1 MAKYLDENGLLYYNQ
16 KLDTKFNG
24 KVDKDGNKVLS
35 DVNFTSAYETKL
47 KGLENYT
54 LPTASAETLGGIKVG
69 AGLTISEQGTL
80 SATGG
85 GTADSVAWENVQ
97 DKPTTIAGYGITDA
111 KISGQVVTLGSNS
124 VTVPTNN
131 NQLTNGAGYQT
142 ENEVETIVT
151 GYGYQTAT
159 QVQSIVTSYGY
170 QTASQVQSAIA
181 DAVGDITGFDFQIVE
196 ELPGTGQKGVIYL
209 ISNSGTGQNIYDEY
223 IWTGTA
229 FEKIGTTDVDL
240 SNYWSKT
247 DLVAITNGEIDTIVG
262 A

>member
-16 KLDTKFNG
+16 KLNAKFNN

-35 DVNFTSAYETKL
+35 DVNFTSAYESKL
-47 KGLENYT
+47 NSLKNYT
-54 LPTASAETLGGIKVG
+54 LPIASAEVLGGVKVG

-111 KISGQVVTLGSNS
+111 KINNKTITLGANT

-131 NQLTNGAGYQT
+131 NELTNGAGYQT
-142 ENEVETIVT
+142 ASDVE
-151 GYGYQTAT
+151 
-159 QVQSIVTSYGY
+159 
-170 QTASQVQSAIA
+170 SAIN
-181 DAVGDITGFDFQIVE
+181 DAIGDITGFEFQIVE
-196 ELPGTGQKGVIYL
+196 ELPGTGEKGVIYL

-240 SNYWSKT
+240 SGYWSKT
-247 DLVAITNGEIDTIVG
+247 ELVAIQNNEIDTIVG

>member
-16 KLDTKFNG
+16 KLNTKFEG
-24 KVDKDGNKVLS
+24 KVDKEEGKGLS
-35 DVNFTSAYETKL
+35 EKNFTSTYEQKL
-47 KGLENYT
+47 KSLENYT
-54 LPTASAETLGGIKVG
+54 LPIASAETLGGVKVG
-69 AGLTISEQGTL
+69 AGLQISKQGTL

-97 DKPTTIAGYGITDA
+97 DKPTTISGYGITDA
-111 KISGQVVTLGSNS
+111 KVEGQVVTLGSNS
-124 VTVPTNN
+124 VTIPTNN
-131 NQLTNGAGYQT
+131 NQLTNGA
-142 ENEVETIVT
+142 
-151 GYGYQTAT
+151 
-159 QVQSIVTSYGY
+159 GY

-181 DAVGDITGFDFQIVE
+181 DAVGDITGFDFQIVD

-209 ISNSGTGQNIYDEY
+209 VSNNGSGQNIYDEY

-247 DLVAITNGEIDTIVG
+247 DLVAIQNGEIDSIMG

>member
-35 DVNFTSAYETKL
+35 DVNFTTDYETKL

-69 AGLTISEQGTL
+69 AGLTISGEGTL

-111 KISGQVVTLGSNS
+111 SISNKTITLGSNS
-124 VTVPTNN
+124 VTIPTNN

-142 ENEVETIVT
+142 
-151 GYGYQTAT
+151 
-159 QVQSIVTSYGY
+159 
-170 QTASQVQSAIA
+170 ASDVSSAISSA
-181 DAVGDITGFDFQIVE
+181 IGDITGIEYQIVE
-196 ELPGTGQKGVIYL
+196 ELPGTGEKGVIYL
-209 ISNSGTGQNIYDEY
+209 ISNNGSGQNIYDEY

-247 DLVAITNGEIDTIVG
+247 DLVAIQNNEIDTIMG
-262 A
+262 G

>member
-35 DVNFTSAYETKL
+35 DVNFTSEYENKL
-47 KGLENYT
+47 KSLENYT
-54 LPTASAETLGGIKVG
+54 LPIASAETLGGIKVG
-69 AGLTISEQGTL
+69 AGLTISGEGTL

-111 KISGQVVTLGSNS
+111 SISNKTITLGSNS
-124 VTVPTNN
+124 VTIPTNN

-142 ENEVETIVT
+142 
-151 GYGYQTAT
+151 
-159 QVQSIVTSYGY
+159 
-170 QTASQVQSAIA
+170 ASDVSSAISSA
-181 DAVGDITGFDFQIVE
+181 IGDITGIEYQIVE
-196 ELPGTGQKGVIYL
+196 KLPGTGEKGVIYL
-209 ISNSGTGQNIYDEY
+209 ISNNGSGQNIYDEY

>member
-16 KLDTKFNG
+16 KLNTKFEG

-85 GTADSVAWENVQ
+85 GTADSVDWENVQ

-111 KISGQVVTLGSNS
+111 KINNKTITLGANT
-124 VTVPTNN
+124 VTVPTDN

-142 ENEVETIVT
+142 
-151 GYGYQTAT
+151 
-159 QVQSIVTSYGY
+159 
-170 QTASQVQSAIA
+170 ASDVSSAISSA
-181 DAVGDITGFDFQIVE
+181 IGDITGIEYQIVE
-196 ELPGTGQKGVIYL
+196 ELPGTGENGVIYL

-223 IWTGTA
+223 IWTGTT

-247 DLVAITNGEIDTIVG
+247 DLVAIQNSEIDTIVG

>member
-1 MAKYLDENGLLYYNQ
+1 MSKYLDENGLLYYNQ
-16 KLDTKFNG
+16 KLNTKFEG

-35 DVNFTSAYETKL
+35 DVNFTSAYENKL
-47 KGLENYT
+47 NSLENYV
-54 LPTASAETLGGIKVG
+54 LPMASSSTLGGVKVG
-69 AGLTISEQGTL
+69 AGLSISPEGTL

-85 GTADSVAWENVQ
+85 GTADAVDWENVQ
-97 DKPTTIAGYGITDA
+97 DKPTTIAGYGIADA
-111 KISGQVVTLGSNS
+111 SISGQTVTLGSNS

-131 NQLTNGAGYQT
+131 NQLTNGA
-142 ENEVETIVT
+142 
-151 GYGYQTAT
+151 
-159 QVQSIVTSYGY
+159 GY

-223 IWTGTA
+223 IWTGTDY
-229 FEKIGTTDVDL
+229 EKIGTTDVDL

>member
-16 KLDTKFNG
+16 KLNAKFDN

-35 DVNFTSAYETKL
+35 DVNFTSAYESKL
-47 KGLENYT
+47 NSLQNYT
-54 LPTASAETLGGIKVG
+54 LPIASAETLGGIKVG
-69 AGLTISEQGTL
+69 AGLSISEQGTL

-97 DKPTTIAGYGITDA
+97 DKPTTISGYGITDA
-111 KISGQVVTLGSNS
+111 KVEGQVVTLGSNS

-142 ENEVETIVT
+142 
-151 GYGYQTAT
+151 
-159 QVQSIVTSYGY
+159 
-170 QTASQVQSAIA
+170 ASEVQSAITEA
-181 DAVGDITGFDFQIVE
+181 IGDITGFEFQIVE
-196 ELPGTGQKGVIYL
+196 ELPGTGENGVIYL

-223 IWTGTA
+223 IWTGTG

-247 DLVAITNGEIDTIVG
+247 DLVAIQNSEIDTIVG

>member
-35 DVNFTSAYETKL
+35 DVNFTSEYENKL
-47 KGLENYT
+47 KSLENYT
-54 LPTASAETLGGIKVG
+54 LPIASAETLGGIKVG
-69 AGLTISEQGTL
+69 AGLQISEQGTL

-111 KISGQVVTLGSNS
+111 SISGKVITLGSNS
-124 VTVPTNN
+124 VTVPTDN

-142 ENEVETIVT
+142 
-151 GYGYQTAT
+151 
-159 QVQSIVTSYGY
+159 
-170 QTASQVQSAIA
+170 ASDVSSAISSA
-181 DAVGDITGFDFQIVE
+181 IGDITGIEYQIVE
-196 ELPGTGQKGVIYL
+196 KLPGTGEKGVIYL
-209 ISNSGTGQNIYDEY
+209 ISNNGSGQNIYDEY

-247 DLVAITNGEIDTIVG
+247 DLVAIQNNEIDTIMG
-262 A
+262 G

>member
-16 KLDTKFNG
+16 KLNTKFEG

-85 GTADSVAWENVQ
+85 GTADSVDWENVQ

-111 KISGQVVTLGSNS
+111 KINNKTITLGANT
-124 VTVPTNN
+124 VTVPTDN

-142 ENEVETIVT
+142 
-151 GYGYQTAT
+151 
-159 QVQSIVTSYGY
+159 
-170 QTASQVQSAIA
+170 ASDVSSAISSA
-181 DAVGDITGFDFQIVE
+181 IGDITGIEYQIVD
-196 ELPGTGQKGVIYL
+196 ELPGTGEKGVIYL

-247 DLVAITNGEIDTIVG
+247 DLVAIQNNEIDTIVG

>member
-24 KVDKDGNKVLS
+24 KVDKDGSKVLS
-35 DVNFTSAYETKL
+35 DVNFTAAYESKL
-47 KGLENYT
+47 NSLENYT

-69 AGLTISEQGTL
+69 AGLQISEQGTL

-97 DKPTTIAGYGITDA
+97 DKPTTISGYGITDA
-111 KISGQVVTLGSNS
+111 KVKGQVVTLGSNS

-142 ENEVETIVT
+142 
-151 GYGYQTAT
+151 
-159 QVQSIVTSYGY
+159 
-170 QTASQVQSAIA
+170 ASEVQSAIA
-181 DAVGDITGFDFQIVE
+181 DAVGDITSFQFQIVG
-196 ELPGTGQKGVIYL
+196 ELPGTGENGIIYL
-209 ISNSGTGQNIYDEY
+209 VSNNGSGQNIYDEY
-223 IWTGTA
+223 IWTGKA

-247 DLVAITNGEIDTIVG
+247 DLVAIQNGEIDSIMG

>member
-35 DVNFTSAYETKL
+35 DVNFTAAYESKL
-47 KGLENYT
+47 NSLENYT

-69 AGLTISEQGTL
+69 AGLQISEQGTL
-80 SATGG
+80 SVTGG
-85 GTADSVAWENVQ
+85 GTADSVDWVNVQ
-97 DKPTTIAGYGITDA
+97 DTPTTIAGYGITDA
-111 KISGQVVTLGSNS
+111 NISGQLITLGSNS

-142 ENEVETIVT
+142 
-151 GYGYQTAT
+151 
-159 QVQSIVTSYGY
+159 
-170 QTASQVQSAIA
+170 ASEVQSAIA
-181 DAVGDITGFDFQIVE
+181 DAVGDITSFQFQIVE
-196 ELPGTGQKGVIYL
+196 ELPGTGENGIIYL
-209 ISNSGTGQNIYDEY
+209 VSNNGSGQNIYDEY

-247 DLVAITNGEIDTIVG
+247 DLVAIQNGEIDSIMG

>member
-16 KLDTKFNG
+16 KLNTKFEG

-69 AGLTISEQGTL
+69 AGLQISEQGTL

-85 GTADSVAWENVQ
+85 GTADSVDWENVQ

-111 KISGQVVTLGSNS
+111 SISNKTITLGSNS

-131 NQLTNGAGYQT
+131 NELTNGAGYQT
-142 ENEVETIVT
+142 
-151 GYGYQTAT
+151 
-159 QVQSIVTSYGY
+159 
-170 QTASQVQSAIA
+170 ASEVQSAITEA
-181 DAVGDITGFDFQIVE
+181 IGDITSFEFQIVE
-196 ELPGTGQKGVIYL
+196 ELPGTGENGVIYL

-223 IWTGTA
+223 IWTGTT

-247 DLVAITNGEIDTIVG
+247 DLVAIQNSEIDTIVG

>member
-16 KLDTKFNG
+16 KLNAKFDN

-35 DVNFTSAYETKL
+35 DVNFTSAYESKL
-47 KGLENYT
+47 NSLKNYT
-54 LPTASAETLGGIKVG
+54 LPIASAETLGGIKVG

-111 KISGQVVTLGSNS
+111 KINNKTITLGANT

-131 NQLTNGAGYQT
+131 NELTNGAGYQT
-142 ENEVETIVT
+142 ASDVE
-151 GYGYQTAT
+151 
-159 QVQSIVTSYGY
+159 
-170 QTASQVQSAIA
+170 SAINEA
-181 DAVGDITGFDFQIVE
+181 IGDITSFEFQVVE
-196 ELPGTGQKGVIYL
+196 ELPPTGEAGIVYL
-209 ISNSGTGQNIYDEY
+209 VSNDGSGQNIYDEY

-240 SNYWSKT
+240 SGYWSKT
-247 DLVAITNGEIDTIVG
+247 ELVAIQNNEIDTIVG

>member
-16 KLDTKFNG
+16 KLNTKFDG
-24 KVDKDGNKVLS
+24 KVDKDGSKVLS
-35 DVNFTSAYETKL
+35 DVNFTTAYESKL
-47 KGLENYT
+47 NSLKNYT

-69 AGLTISEQGTL
+69 AGLQISEQGTL

-85 GTADSVAWENVQ
+85 GTADSVDWENVQ

-111 KISGQVVTLGSNS
+111 KINNKTITLGSNS

-142 ENEVETIVT
+142 
-151 GYGYQTAT
+151 
-159 QVQSIVTSYGY
+159 
-170 QTASQVQSAIA
+170 ASQVQSAIS
-181 DAVGDITGFDFQIVE
+181 DAVGDITGFEFQIVE
-196 ELPGTGQKGVIYL
+196 DLPGTGENGVIYL

-240 SNYWSKT
+240 TNYWSKT
-247 DLVAITNGEIDTIVG
+247 ELVAIQNSEIDTIMGV
-262 A
+262 

>member
-16 KLDTKFNG
+16 KLNTKFEG

-85 GTADSVAWENVQ
+85 GTADSVDWENVQ

-111 KISGQVVTLGSNS
+111 SISGKVITLGSNS
-124 VTVPTNN
+124 VTVPTDN

-142 ENEVETIVT
+142 
-151 GYGYQTAT
+151 
-159 QVQSIVTSYGY
+159 
-170 QTASQVQSAIA
+170 ASDVSSAISSA
-181 DAVGDITGFDFQIVE
+181 IGDITGIEYQIVE
-196 ELPGTGQKGVIYL
+196 ELPGTGEKGVIYL
-209 ISNSGTGQNIYDEY
+209 ISNNGSGQNIYDEY

-247 DLVAITNGEIDTIVG
+247 DLVAIQNNEIDTIMG
-262 A
+262 G

>member
-16 KLDTKFNG
+16 KLNTKFNG
-24 KVDKDGNKVLS
+24 KVDKDGSKVLS
-35 DVNFTSAYETKL
+35 DVNFTTAYESKL
-47 KGLENYT
+47 NSLKNYV

-69 AGLTISEQGTL
+69 AGLTISGEGTL

-97 DKPTTIAGYGITDA
+97 DKPTTIAGYGISDA
-111 KISGQVVTLGSNS
+111 SISGQKVTLGSNS

-131 NQLTNGAGYQT
+131 NQLANGA
-142 ENEVETIVT
+142 
-151 GYGYQTAT
+151 
-159 QVQSIVTSYGY
+159 GY

-247 DLVAITNGEIDTIVG
+247 ELVAIQNSEIDTIMGV
-262 A
+262 

>member
-16 KLDTKFNG
+16 KLNTKFEG

-69 AGLTISEQGTL
+69 AGLQISEQGTL

-85 GTADSVAWENVQ
+85 GTADSVDWENVQ

-111 KISGQVVTLGSNS
+111 SISNKTITLGSNS

-131 NQLTNGAGYQT
+131 NELTNGA
-142 ENEVETIVT
+142 
-151 GYGYQTAT
+151 
-159 QVQSIVTSYGY
+159 GY
-170 QTASQVQSAIA
+170 QTASQVQSAIS
-181 DAVGDITGFDFQIVE
+181 DAVGDITGFEFQIVE
-196 ELPGTGQKGVIYL
+196 ELPGTGENGVIYL

-223 IWTGTA
+223 IWTGTT

-247 DLVAITNGEIDTIVG
+247 DLVAIQNSEIDTIVG

>member
-16 KLDTKFNG
+16 KLNTKFDG

-35 DVNFTSAYETKL
+35 DVNFTTAYETKL

-69 AGLTISEQGTL
+69 AGLQISEQGTL

-85 GTADSVAWENVQ
+85 GTADSVDWENVQ

-111 KISGQVVTLGSNS
+111 SISNKTITLGSNS
-124 VTVPTNN
+124 VTVPTDT
-131 NQLTNGAGYQT
+131 NQLTNGA
-142 ENEVETIVT
+142 
-151 GYGYQTAT
+151 
-159 QVQSIVTSYGY
+159 GY
-170 QTASQVQSAIA
+170 QTASQVQSAIS
-181 DAVGDITGFDFQIVE
+181 DAVGDITGFEFQIVE

-223 IWTGTA
+223 IWTGTDY
-229 FEKIGTTDVDL
+229 EKIGTTDVDL

-247 DLVAITNGEIDTIVG
+247 DLTAITNQDIDTIVG

>member
-16 KLDTKFNG
+16 KLNAKFDN

-35 DVNFTSAYETKL
+35 DVNFTSAYESKL
-47 KGLENYT
+47 NSLKNYT
-54 LPTASAETLGGIKVG
+54 LPIASAEVLGGVKVG

-111 KISGQVVTLGSNS
+111 KINNKTITLGANT

-131 NQLTNGAGYQT
+131 NELTNGAGYQT
-142 ENEVETIVT
+142 ASDVE
-151 GYGYQTAT
+151 
-159 QVQSIVTSYGY
+159 
-170 QTASQVQSAIA
+170 SAIN
-181 DAVGDITGFDFQIVE
+181 DAIGDITGFEFQIVE
-196 ELPGTGQKGVIYL
+196 ELPGTGEKGVIYL

-240 SNYWSKT
+240 SGYWSKT
-247 DLVAITNGEIDTIVG
+247 ELVAIQNNEIDTIVG

>member
-16 KLDTKFNG
+16 KLNTKFEG

-35 DVNFTSAYETKL
+35 DVNFTSAYESKL
-47 KGLENYT
+47 NSLENYT

-85 GTADSVAWENVQ
+85 GTADSVDWENVQ

-111 KISGQVVTLGSNS
+111 SIFNKTITLGSNS

-131 NQLTNGAGYQT
+131 NELTNGAGYQT
-142 ENEVETIVT
+142 
-151 GYGYQTAT
+151 
-159 QVQSIVTSYGY
+159 
-170 QTASQVQSAIA
+170 ASEVQSAITEA
-181 DAVGDITGFDFQIVE
+181 IGDITGFEFQIVE
-196 ELPGTGQKGVIYL
+196 ELPGTGENGVIYL
-209 ISNSGTGQNIYDEY
+209 ISNSRTGQNIYDEY
-223 IWTGTA
+223 IWTGTGY
-229 FEKIGTTDVDL
+229 EKIGTTDVDL

-247 DLVAITNGEIDTIVG
+247 DLVAIQNSEIDTIVG

>member
-16 KLDTKFNG
+16 KLNAKFDN

-35 DVNFTSAYETKL
+35 DVNFTSAYESKL
-47 KGLENYT
+47 NSLKNYT
-54 LPTASAETLGGIKVG
+54 LPIASAETLGGIKVG

-111 KISGQVVTLGSNS
+111 KINNKTITLGANT

-131 NQLTNGAGYQT
+131 NELTNGAGYQT
-142 ENEVETIVT
+142 ASDVE
-151 GYGYQTAT
+151 
-159 QVQSIVTSYGY
+159 
-170 QTASQVQSAIA
+170 SAIN
-181 DAVGDITGFDFQIVE
+181 DAIGDITGFEFQIVE
-196 ELPGTGQKGVIYL
+196 ELPGTGEKGVIYL

-247 DLVAITNGEIDTIVG
+247 DLVAIQNNEIDTIVG

>member
-16 KLDTKFNG
+16 KLNTKFEG

-69 AGLTISEQGTL
+69 AGLQISEQGTL

-111 KISGQVVTLGSNS
+111 KINNKTITLGANT
-124 VTVPTNN
+124 VTVPTDN

-142 ENEVETIVT
+142 
-151 GYGYQTAT
+151 
-159 QVQSIVTSYGY
+159 
-170 QTASQVQSAIA
+170 ASDVSSAISSA
-181 DAVGDITGFDFQIVE
+181 IGDITGIEYQIVE
-196 ELPGTGQKGVIYL
+196 ELPGTGEKGVIYL

-223 IWTGTA
+223 IWTGTT

-247 DLVAITNGEIDTIVG
+247 DLVAIQNSEIDTIVG

>member
-1 MAKYLDENGLLYYNQ
+1 MN
-16 KLDTKFNG
+16 TKFDS
-24 KVDKDGNKVLS
+24 KVDKDGSKVLS
-35 DVNFTSAYETKL
+35 DVNFTTAYESKL
-47 KGLENYT
+47 NSLKNYT

-69 AGLTISEQGTL
+69 AGLQISEQGTL

-85 GTADSVAWENVQ
+85 GTADSVDWENVQ

-111 KISGQVVTLGSNS
+111 KINNKTITLGANT

-131 NQLTNGAGYQT
+131 NELANGAGYQT
-142 ENEVETIVT
+142 
-151 GYGYQTAT
+151 
-159 QVQSIVTSYGY
+159 
-170 QTASQVQSAIA
+170 ASDVSSAISSA
-181 DAVGDITGFDFQIVE
+181 IGDITGIEYQIVD
-196 ELPGTGQKGVIYL
+196 ELPGTGEKGVIYL

-247 DLVAITNGEIDTIVG
+247 DLVAIQNNEIDTIMGV
-262 A
+262 

>member
-16 KLDTKFNG
+16 KLDTKFNN
-24 KVDKDGNKVLS
+24 KVDKEEGKGLS
-35 DVNFTSAYETKL
+35 EKNFTSTYEQKL
-47 KGLENYT
+47 KSLENYT
-54 LPTASAETLGGIKVG
+54 LPIASAETLGGIKVG
-69 AGLTISEQGTL
+69 AGLQISEQGTL

-97 DKPTTIAGYGITDA
+97 DKPTTISGYGITDA
-111 KISGQVVTLGSNS
+111 KVKGQVVTLGSNS
-124 VTVPTNN
+124 VTIPTNN

-142 ENEVETIVT
+142 
-151 GYGYQTAT
+151 
-159 QVQSIVTSYGY
+159 
-170 QTASQVQSAIA
+170 ASEVQSAITEA
-181 DAVGDITGFDFQIVE
+181 IGDITGFDFQIVE
-196 ELPGTGQKGVIYL
+196 DLPGKGENGIIYL
-209 ISNSGTGQNIYDEY
+209 VSNNGSGQNIYDEY

-247 DLVAITNGEIDTIVG
+247 DLVAIQNGEIDSIMG

>member
-16 KLDTKFNG
+16 KLNTKFDG
-24 KVDKDGNKVLS
+24 KVDKDGSKVLS
-35 DVNFTSAYETKL
+35 DVNFTTAYESKL
-47 KGLENYT
+47 NSLKNYT

-69 AGLTISEQGTL
+69 AGLTISGEGTL

-85 GTADSVAWENVQ
+85 GTADSVDWENVQ
-97 DKPTTIAGYGITDA
+97 DKPTTIAGYGISDA
-111 KISGQVVTLGSNS
+111 SISGQKVTLGSNS

-131 NQLTNGAGYQT
+131 NQLTNGA
-142 ENEVETIVT
+142 
-151 GYGYQTAT
+151 
-159 QVQSIVTSYGY
+159 GY

-181 DAVGDITGFDFQIVE
+181 DAVGDITGFDFQIVD

-240 SNYWSKT
+240 TNYWSKT
-247 DLVAITNGEIDTIVG
+247 ELVAIQNSEIDTIMGV
-262 A
+262 

>member
-35 DVNFTSAYETKL
+35 DVNFTAAYESKL
-47 KGLENYT
+47 NSLKNYT

-69 AGLTISEQGTL
+69 AGLQISEQGTL

-85 GTADSVAWENVQ
+85 GTADSVDWVNVQ
-97 DKPTTIAGYGITDA
+97 DTPTTISGYGITDA
-111 KISGQVVTLGSNS
+111 KVEGQVVTLGSNS

-142 ENEVETIVT
+142 
-151 GYGYQTAT
+151 
-159 QVQSIVTSYGY
+159 
-170 QTASQVQSAIA
+170 ASEVQSAITEA
-181 DAVGDITGFDFQIVE
+181 IGDITGFEFQIVE
-196 ELPGTGQKGVIYL
+196 DLPGTGENGIIYL
-209 ISNSGTGQNIYDEY
+209 VSNNGSGQNIYDEY

-247 DLVAITNGEIDTIVG
+247 DLVAIQNGEIDSIMG

>member
-16 KLDTKFNG
+16 KLNTKFDG
-24 KVDKDGNKVLS
+24 KVDKDGSKVLS
-35 DVNFTSAYETKL
+35 DVNFTTTYESKL
-47 KGLENYT
+47 NSLKNYT

-69 AGLTISEQGTL
+69 AGLQISEQGTL

-85 GTADSVAWENVQ
+85 GTADSVDWENVQ

-111 KISGQVVTLGSNS
+111 KINNKTITLGANT
-124 VTVPTNN
+124 VTVPTDN

-142 ENEVETIVT
+142 
-151 GYGYQTAT
+151 
-159 QVQSIVTSYGY
+159 
-170 QTASQVQSAIA
+170 ASDVSSAISSA
-181 DAVGDITGFDFQIVE
+181 IGDITGIEYQIVD
-196 ELPGTGQKGVIYL
+196 ELPGTGEKGVIYL

-247 DLVAITNGEIDTIVG
+247 DLVAIQNSEIDTIVG

>member
-16 KLDTKFNG
+16 KLNTKFEG

-85 GTADSVAWENVQ
+85 GTADSVDWENVQ

-111 KISGQVVTLGSNS
+111 KINNKTITLGANT
-124 VTVPTNN
+124 VTVPTDN

-142 ENEVETIVT
+142 
-151 GYGYQTAT
+151 
-159 QVQSIVTSYGY
+159 
-170 QTASQVQSAIA
+170 ASDVSSAISSA
-181 DAVGDITGFDFQIVE
+181 IGDITGIEYQIVE
-196 ELPGTGQKGVIYL
+196 ELPGTGENGVIYL

-223 IWTGTA
+223 IWTGTT

-247 DLVAITNGEIDTIVG
+247 DLVAIQNNEIDTIVG

>member
-16 KLDTKFNG
+16 KLNAKFDN

-35 DVNFTSAYETKL
+35 DVNFTSAYESKL
-47 KGLENYT
+47 NSLKNYT
-54 LPTASAETLGGIKVG
+54 LPIASAENLGGIKVG

-111 KISGQVVTLGSNS
+111 KINNKTITLGANT

-131 NQLTNGAGYQT
+131 NELTNGAGYQT
-142 ENEVETIVT
+142 ASDVE
-151 GYGYQTAT
+151 
-159 QVQSIVTSYGY
+159 
-170 QTASQVQSAIA
+170 SAIN
-181 DAVGDITGFDFQIVE
+181 DAIGDITGFEFQIVE
-196 ELPGTGQKGVIYL
+196 ELPGTGEKGVIYL

-247 DLVAITNGEIDTIVG
+247 DLVAIQNNEIDTIVG

>member
-16 KLDTKFNG
+16 KLNTKFEG

-69 AGLTISEQGTL
+69 AGLTISGEGTL

-85 GTADSVAWENVQ
+85 GTADSVDWENVQ

-111 KISGQVVTLGSNS
+111 KINNKTITLGANT

-131 NQLTNGAGYQT
+131 NELTNGAGYQT
-142 ENEVETIVT
+142 
-151 GYGYQTAT
+151 
-159 QVQSIVTSYGY
+159 
-170 QTASQVQSAIA
+170 ASDVSSAISSA
-181 DAVGDITGFDFQIVE
+181 IGDITGIEYQIVE
-196 ELPGTGQKGVIYL
+196 ELPGTGEKGVIYL
-209 ISNSGTGQNIYDEY
+209 ISNDGSGQNIYDEY

-247 DLVAITNGEIDTIVG
+247 DLVAIQNNEIDTIMG
-262 A
+262 G

>member
-16 KLDTKFNG
+16 KLNTKFDG

-35 DVNFTSAYETKL
+35 DVNFTTAYETKL

-69 AGLTISEQGTL
+69 AGLTISGEGTL

-97 DKPTTIAGYGITDA
+97 DKPTTIAGYGIADA
-111 KISGQVVTLGSNS
+111 SISGQTVTLGSNS

-131 NQLTNGAGYQT
+131 NQLTNGA
-142 ENEVETIVT
+142 
-151 GYGYQTAT
+151 
-159 QVQSIVTSYGY
+159 GY

-223 IWTGTA
+223 IWTGSGY
-229 FEKIGTTDVDL
+229 EKIGTTDVDL

-247 DLVAITNGEIDTIVG
+247 DLVAIQNSEIDDIMG